1 MVKVKE
7 PELTSTL
14 VSNAGNAF
22 ALGAGAATAGG
33 IIAANSLAAA
43 ASAPG
48 GAAAATDSAAAA
60 GPLGAA
66 FALGAANAGGL
77 LTGPANVAGA
87 ALAAGMLY
95 HRSHSALLLYWR
107 ILYICIVIVIIK

>member
-1 MVKVKE
+1 MV
-7 PELTSTL
+7 LI
-14 VSNAGNAF
+14 AGNAF

-48 GAAAATDSAAAA
+48 GSAAATDSAAAA

-66 FALGAANAGGL
+66 FALGAANAGNL
-77 LTGPANVAGA
+77 LTGPANVFGGA
-87 ALAAGMLY
+87 AAAGMLY
-95 HRSHSALLLYWR
+95 HRSHLALLLYWR
-107 ILYICIVIVIIK
+107 ILYICIVTVNIK

>member
-1 MVKVKE
+1 MIKVKE
-7 PELTSTL
+7 PELTGTV

-66 FALGAANAGGL
+66 FALGAASAGGL
-77 LTGPANVAGA
+77 LNGANVLGA
-87 ALAAGMLY
+87 AGAAGMLH
-95 HRSHSALLLYWR
+95 HRSHSALLLYWPT
-107 ILYICIVIVIIK
+107 LYICIVIVMLK